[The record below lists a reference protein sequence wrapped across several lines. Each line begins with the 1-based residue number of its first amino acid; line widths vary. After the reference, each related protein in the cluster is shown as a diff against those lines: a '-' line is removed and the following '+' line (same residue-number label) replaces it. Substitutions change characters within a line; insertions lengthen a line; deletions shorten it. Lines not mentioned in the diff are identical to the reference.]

1 MLSACLV
8 QEKVCKKVCKNWRH
22 SNCGYWKL
30 KKTEEILR
38 KLRKTEEKWG
48 KLRKTEKNW
57 AKLRKTEKNWRKLKK
72 AMEYYMENWRKLRK
86 TKENWGKTRKNW
98 KNEEKWGKLRKT
110 SFMFV
115 YIDFS
120 VSGFRVDEYTLLIVF
135 LHVLGDTLFKYKQM
149 ERSPQVI
156 EFRCGNRVSISN
168 HVQDRISDQRSK
180 LLCGYC

>member
-1 MLSACLV
+1 MS
-8 QEKVCKKVCKNWRH
+8 ESEENW
-22 SNCGYWKL
+22 GKL
-30 KKTEEILR
+30 RKTERNWGKLRKTEENWRKLWNTIWKTEENWE
-38 KLRKTEEKWG
+38 KLRKTEEK
-48 KLRKTEKNW
+48 REKTEK
-57 AKLRKTEKNWRKLKK
+57 
-72 AMEYYMENWRKLRK
+72 M
-86 TKENWGKTRKNW
+86 RKNEG
-98 KNEEKWGKLRKT
+98 NWGKLRKT

-156 EFRCGNRVSISN
+156 EYRCGNRVSSSN